1 MDRRVTPPKRVTTPT
16 WGPPPPCK
24 QALNQ
29 FESLFYRCTNQESV
43 NKLCITDHDSL
54 TRFLKTKTVVLFV
67 LPIARQQQDCQQLL
81 RLIKWKYSP
90 HIWLVFDM
98 MKLSHKENKY
108 LILKKGSL
116 ERTLERY
123 VASKK
128 SNDKLPNNSRTVLFY
143 KIHWRVE
150 ER

>member
-29 FESLFYRCTNQESV
+29 FESLFYRCTNEESV

-81 RLIKWKYSP
+81 RLIK
-90 HIWLVFDM
+90 
-98 MKLSHKENKY
+98 
-108 LILKKGSL
+108 
-116 ERTLERY
+116 
-123 VASKK
+123 
-128 SNDKLPNNSRTVLFY
+128 
-143 KIHWRVE
+143 
-150 ER
+150 

>member
-1 MDRRVTPPKRVTTPT
+1 MPQVVEVTCGGLPHLKCKRDHIKMRDCMDRRVTPPKRVTTPT

-81 RLIKWKYSP
+81 RLIK
-90 HIWLVFDM
+90 
-98 MKLSHKENKY
+98 
-108 LILKKGSL
+108 
-116 ERTLERY
+116 
-123 VASKK
+123 
-128 SNDKLPNNSRTVLFY
+128 
-143 KIHWRVE
+143 
-150 ER
+150 